1 MEATAANQRRRSDQ
15 DELLSLPPLVS
26 CDVGRRSS
34 FATDLATVAR
44 AADLRSLAPSSF
56 LPRSLSLPRFFLQ
69 SPLSFVLSSLPPSS
83 PPSESEAQTFFTHA
97 AVAASLPSLSPS
109 FQLVCR
115 RRKSLCGRLSGAA
128 AAEAAAGEAERG
140 NVPCEMM
147 NMR

>member
-1 MEATAANQRRRSDQ
+1 MEATASGGDPTKSSS
-15 DELLSLPPLVS
+15 LSLSLSLLES
-26 CDVGRRSS
+26 CDVVSS
-34 FATDLATVAR
+34 LVFATVAR

-56 LPRSLSLPRFFLQ
+56 LPRSLSLSQFFLQ

-128 AAEAAAGEAERG
+128 EAAAGEAERG